1 MKASRF
7 ALAAAATMWATTA
20 ALNTNSVQ
28 AQQTPEAELR
38 TLLMY
43 SKLAVEPGQ
52 YDAQATQ
59 CDRGTA
65 VQHLRTV
72 VPIPN
77 PVIKE
82 IQKQVARRDSS
93 DWSPSAKR
101 WPGVDKHSLLV
112 QCRMSNDVPG
122 VALKVF
128 ATDEG
133 PVIEADAV
141 VKPKGRDD
149 WVRLRPTRRGGTVV
163 IPGTSLGDL
172 RRILANF
179 QNTGCLLDAA
189 RVAVDGLC
197 AAYDISD
204 RTIHANNTH
213 RGPATLVGHSV
224 GGAPVQYIAVRAAN
238 EPKNSDEWS
247 CPEIRGYAFASIG
260 LRSIGLSEDDGADHQ
275 DVAARLTSYVSQCD
289 MVTSVV
295 SPSGRQAGRITIRTQ
310 SASHRLRRIQEDI
323 CGCIK
328 GNECI
333 QPNADIIGSAPTNTD
348 ILAACHAQDEGG
360 A

>member
-1 MKASRF
+1 MKASWA
-7 ALAAAATMWATTA
+7 ALAAATIWAATA
-20 ALNTNSVQ
+20 ALNANSVQ

-38 TLLMY
+38 ALLTY
-43 SKLAVEPGQ
+43 SKLAVEPDQ

-59 CDRGTA
+59 CDRGA
-65 VQHLRTV
+65 AAQHTRTV

-77 PVIKE
+77 LVIDE
-82 IQKQVARRDSS
+82 IQKRVARRDSS

-101 WPGVDKHSLLV
+101 WPGADEHSLFV
-112 QCRMSNDVPG
+112 QCRTSNVVPG

-128 ATDEG
+128 AADEG

-141 VKPKGRDD
+141 VRPEGRDD
-149 WVRLRPTRRGGTVV
+149 WVRLRPMRQDGTVV

-172 RRILANF
+172 RRIRANF
-179 QNTGCLLDAA
+179 QGAGCLLDAA

-197 AAYDISD
+197 AAYNIND
-204 RTIHANNTH
+204 RTLHANNTH
-213 RGPATLVGHSV
+213 RGPATLAGHSV
-224 GGAPVQYIAVRAAN
+224 GGAAVQYIAVRAAN
-238 EPKNSDEWS
+238 EPENSDEWN

-260 LRSIGLSEDDGADHQ
+260 LTEEDGVDHQ

-289 MVTSVV
+289 VVTSVV

-310 SASHRLRRIQEDI
+310 SASHRIRKIQEDI

-348 ILAACHAQDEGG
+348 ILAACYGQDEGG